1 MDVCML
7 HHGEFAFGA
16 TVVAPRRREVV
27 HRGTRVDIG
36 ERAFDLL
43 LLLAESRG
51 SVLSKAEIIASVW
64 QDRTVESNTVEAQIS
79 ALRRA
84 LGDDR
89 AAIRTVTG
97 RGYQFI
103 AEVLTQVTKSD
114 KPSAAPTDGPAFS
127 GLSLPAEVSPLIGQ
141 EIAVRE
147 ICRGLQTH
155 RLVTLVGTG
164 GVGKT
169 RLALEA
175 ARRSAS
181 HFADGAF
188 VAELAATTST
198 DHIPTTIAVALGFP
212 PGDGTSSLD
221 RLAPSLKSR
230 HLLLVLDNC
239 EHLIDGAA
247 RIAERLL
254 RIAPRAVVLATS
266 RETLRVAGELIYR
279 VPSLEV
285 PPDDHCDVA
294 LDYSAVRLFEE
305 RVGPHAGLSLDSRA
319 ALRLKSQ
326 ICRRLDGI
334 PLALELAAACVPA
347 FGLQGVADRLGNRF
361 QLLTHGSRTALPRQ
375 QTLRATLDWSYS
387 LLSDEQ
393 RSVLNRLSLFAGT
406 FTLASAQ
413 EMASCAALAP
423 DAVVTA
429 LMQLVDKSLVSVA
442 SGNGNVRYRLLESTR
457 AYARDELRASST
469 MSEWSRRHARYFLEI
484 FRAAERQTELRTDV
498 DWKDGYVPH
507 LDDLRAAMLWC
518 FSAEGDMT
526 LAVELTVASIP
537 FLMHLALLQECLEKV
552 DRALEWLSLE
562 GAHIDE
568 RQMKLHAARGMC
580 LLCHIVA
587 SSTSDA
593 FDSAVEIAARVG
605 HSDYQ
610 LLGMWGRWMCHYLN
624 GEYALAVP
632 LAQRFNDLA
641 ATSSCTCDRL
651 AAYRLNGLSH
661 LFRGDLPGALA
672 NLQRA
677 SSDRTSL
684 ARAERMRFLYDE
696 KMLSHASLALTLWF
710 MGEVDQARQAA
721 QQSLEDAREFD
732 HPVSIC
738 YALSEAVCTLAVL
751 CGDAT
756 ALEEAV
762 ASLEGETRRHSI
774 STWRAR
780 TQMWRGLLDLRAG
793 DTTAFARTISP
804 AMTNIG
810 SKRFYVSLSPYI
822 TALAEAL
829 CRRGMIS
836 EAVEVIDASVARA
849 IRTDDRCA
857 LPELWRAKAEVL
869 VAIRGDEAIPAAES
883 ILTDALQM
891 AQKHGFLA
899 WQSRCSLSLARLR
912 HMKGDAKA
920 ALNAIFPVTQ
930 QSAGAGDI
938 GAAGPTL
945 TGREANRRSRPRRY

>member
-7 HHGEFAFGA
+7 HHGDFAFGA
-16 TVVAPRRREVV
+16 TVVAPRRREVL
-27 HRGTRVDIG
+27 HRGIRVDIG
-36 ERAFDLL
+36 DRAFDLL

-51 SVLSKAEIIASVW
+51 SVLSKQEIIASVW
-64 QDRTVESNTVEAQIS
+64 HDRIVESNAVEAQVS

-103 AEVLTQVTKSD
+103 AELFPQAGNSG
-114 KPSAAPTDGPAFS
+114 KPIAAPTGAPTLS
-127 GLSLPAEVSPLIGQ
+127 GLPLVAELCPLIGQ
-141 EIAVRE
+141 EVAIRE
-147 ICRGLQTH
+147 ICRGLRTH

-169 RLALEA
+169 RLAREA
-175 ARRSAS
+175 ARQSAPD
-181 HFADGAF
+181 FADGAF
-188 VAELAATTST
+188 MAELAATTST

-221 RLAPSLKSR
+221 RLAPSVMSR

-247 RIAERLL
+247 RIAEKLL
-254 RIAPRAVVLATS
+254 RIAPRTVVLATS
-266 RETLRVAGELIYR
+266 REPLRVAGELVYR

-285 PPDDHCDVA
+285 PPDDTCEGA

-305 RVGPHAGLSLDSRA
+305 RVGPHAGLSMDSRA

-326 ICRRLDGI
+326 ICRQLDGI

-347 FGLQGVADRLGNRF
+347 LGLQGVADRLGNRF

-375 QTLRATLDWSYS
+375 QTLRATLDWSYG
-387 LLSDEQ
+387 LLSDQQ

-413 EMASCAALAP
+413 EMASCATLSP
-423 DAVVTA
+423 DAVVAA
-429 LMQLVDKSLVSVA
+429 LMQLVDKSLVSMA
-442 SGNGNVRYRLLESTR
+442 SGSGNVRYRMFESTR
-457 AYARDELRASST
+457 AYAREELRASSA
-469 MSEWSRRHARYFLEI
+469 MREWSKRHASYFLEI
-484 FRAAERQTELRTDV
+484 FRTAERQTEMHADL
-498 DWKDGYVPH
+498 DWANGYVAH
-507 LDDLRAAMLWC
+507 LDDLRAAMQWC
-518 FSAEGDMT
+518 FSAEGDMA

-552 DRALEWLSLE
+552 DRALAWLSAE
-562 GAHIDE
+562 GAPVDE
-568 RQMKLHAARGMC
+568 RHMKLHAARGMC
-580 LLCHIVA
+580 LLCHTVA
-587 SSTSDA
+587 TSTSDA
-593 FDSAVEIAARVG
+593 FESVVDVAARVG
-605 HSDYQ
+605 KPDYQ

-624 GEYALAVP
+624 GEYARAIP
-632 LAQRFNDLA
+632 LAQRFSELASTSSRRCDHLA
-641 ATSSCTCDRL
+641 AN
-651 AAYRLNGLSH
+651 RLNGMSH
-661 LFRGDLPGALA
+661 LFAGDLPRALA
-672 NLQRA
+672 DLQRA
-677 SSDRTSL
+677 ANDTEPL
-684 ARAERMRFLYDE
+684 TRAQRMRFLYDE

-710 MGEVDQARQAA
+710 TGKVEQARQVA

-738 YALSEAVCTLAVL
+738 YALSEAVCTLAL
-751 CGDAT
+751 LRGDEA

-762 ASLEGETRRHSI
+762 ASLAAETRRHGI

-780 TQMWRGLLDLRAG
+780 AQMWQGLLDLRAG
-793 DTTAFARTISP
+793 DTTVFGRTISP

-829 CRRGMIS
+829 CRRGMVS
-836 EAVEVIDASVARA
+836 EAAEVIDASVARA
-849 IRTDDRCA
+849 IRTDDRCG

-869 VAIRGDEAIPAAES
+869 VATRGDEAMPAAES

-891 AQKHGFLA
+891 AQKYGFLG
-899 WQSRCSLSLARLR
+899 WQSRCSLSLARLG
-912 HMKGDAKA
+912 HMKGDARA

-930 QSAGAGDI
+930 QSADASVI

-945 TGREANRRSRPRRY
+945 TAREANRRGRPRRY

>member
-1 MDVCML
+1 MDVCIL

-27 HRGTRVDIG
+27 HRGTRVEIG
-36 ERAFDLL
+36 DRAFDLL
-43 LLLAESRG
+43 LLLAQSRG
-51 SVLSKAEIIASVW
+51 SVLSKAQIIARLW
-64 QDRTVESNTVEAQIS
+64 QDRVVESNTVEAQIS

-84 LGDDR
+84 LGEDR

-103 AEVLTQVTKSD
+103 AEVLTQDANSD
-114 KPSAAPTDGPAFS
+114 KPPAAPTHGPAFS

-155 RLVTLVGTG
+155 RLVTLAGTG
-164 GVGKT
+164 GIGKT

-175 ARRSAS
+175 ARQSAS

-212 PGDGTSSLD
+212 PGDGTFSLE
-221 RLAPSLKSR
+221 RLAPSLMSR

-247 RIAERLL
+247 RIAEQFL

-266 RETLRVAGELIYR
+266 REPLRVAGELAYR

-285 PPDDHCDVA
+285 PPDDNCDDA

-305 RVGPHAGLSLDSRA
+305 RVGPHAGLSPDSRA

-326 ICRRLDGI
+326 ICRQLDGI
-334 PLALELAAACVPA
+334 PLALELAAACVPSL
-347 FGLQGVADRLGNRF
+347 GLQGVADRLGNRF
-361 QLLTHGSRTALPRQ
+361 QILTHGSRTALPRQ
-375 QTLRATLDWSYS
+375 QTLRAALDWSYD

-393 RSVLNRLSLFAGT
+393 RSVLDRLSLFAGT

-413 EMASCAALAP
+413 EMASCDALAP

-442 SGNGNVRYRLLESTR
+442 SGSGYVRYRLLESTR
-457 AYARDELRASST
+457 AYARDALRASGA
-469 MSEWSRRHARYFLEI
+469 MPGWSRRHAGYFLEI
-484 FRAAERQTELRTDV
+484 FRTAARRAEGHADV
-498 DWKDGYVPH
+498 DWRNGYVPH
-507 LDDLRAAMLWC
+507 LDDLRAAMQWC
-518 FSAEGDMT
+518 FSVEGDME
-526 LAVELTVASIP
+526 LAVELTVAGIP
-537 FLMHLALLQECLEKV
+537 FLTHLALLQECLATV
-552 DRALEWLSLE
+552 DKALEWLS
-562 GAHIDE
+562 GQSGPVDE

-580 LLCHIVA
+580 LLCHTVA
-587 SSTSDA
+587 TSTSDA
-593 FDSAVEIAARVG
+593 FESAVDIAARLG
-605 HSDYQ
+605 NLDYQ

-624 GEYALAVP
+624 GEYARAIP
-632 LAQRFNDLA
+632 LARHFNELALTSPRKCDHLA
-641 ATSSCTCDRL
+641 ALRL
-651 AAYRLNGLSH
+651 SGMSRL
-661 LFRGDLPGALA
+661 FAGDLPGALA
-672 NLQRA
+672 DLQRA
-677 SSDRTSL
+677 ANDTGPL
-684 ARAERMRFLYDE
+684 PRAQRMRFLYDE

-710 MGEVDQARQAA
+710 MGETELARQAA
-721 QQSLEDAREFD
+721 QQSLDDAREFD

-751 CGDAT
+751 DCDAA
-756 ALEEAV
+756 ALDEAV
-762 ASLEGETRRHSI
+762 ASLAAETRRHSI

-780 TQMWRGLLDLRAG
+780 AQMWQGLLDLRAG
-793 DTTAFARTISP
+793 DPTAFARTISP
-804 AMTNIG
+804 AMTNMG

-829 CRRGMIS
+829 CRRGMVS
-836 EAVEVIDASVARA
+836 EATEVIDASVARA
-849 IRTDDRCA
+849 IQTDDRCG

-869 VAIRGDEAIPAAES
+869 VATRGDEAMPAAES

-891 AQKHGFLA
+891 AQKYGFRG
-899 WQSRCSLSLARLR
+899 WQARCSLSLARLA
-912 HMKGDAKA
+912 HMKGDAKG

-930 QSAGAGDI
+930 QSADAIDI

-945 TGREANRRSRPRRY
+945 TGREVNRRGRSRRY

>member
-1 MDVCML
+1 MSL
-7 HHGEFAFGA
+7 
-16 TVVAPRRREVV
+16 
-27 HRGTRVDIG
+27 
-36 ERAFDLL
+36 
-43 LLLAESRG
+43 G
-51 SVLSKAEIIASVW
+51 SV
-64 QDRTVESNTVEAQIS
+64 R
-79 ALRRA
+79 
-84 LGDDR
+84 
-89 AAIRTVTG
+89 
-97 RGYQFI
+97 
-103 AEVLTQVTKSD
+103 
-114 KPSAAPTDGPAFS
+114 
-127 GLSLPAEVSPLIGQ
+127 
-141 EIAVRE
+141 
-147 ICRGLQTH
+147 
-155 RLVTLVGTG
+155 
-164 GVGKT
+164 
-169 RLALEA
+169 
-175 ARRSAS
+175 
-181 HFADGAF
+181 
-188 VAELAATTST
+188 
-198 DHIPTTIAVALGFP
+198 
-212 PGDGTSSLD
+212 
-221 RLAPSLKSR
+221 
-230 HLLLVLDNC
+230 
-239 EHLIDGAA
+239 
-247 RIAERLL
+247 
-254 RIAPRAVVLATS
+254 
-266 RETLRVAGELIYR
+266 
-279 VPSLEV
+279 
-285 PPDDHCDVA
+285 
-294 LDYSAVRLFEE
+294 
-305 RVGPHAGLSLDSRA
+305 
-319 ALRLKSQ
+319 
-326 ICRRLDGI
+326 
-334 PLALELAAACVPA
+334 
-347 FGLQGVADRLGNRF
+347 
-361 QLLTHGSRTALPRQ
+361 
-375 QTLRATLDWSYS
+375 
-387 LLSDEQ
+387 
-393 RSVLNRLSLFAGT
+393 
-406 FTLASAQ
+406 SAQ

-442 SGNGNVRYRLLESTR
+442 SGSGNVRYRLLESTR
-457 AYARDELRASST
+457 AYAREKLRASNT
-469 MSEWSRRHARYFLEI
+469 MDEWSKRHARYFLEI
-484 FRAAERQTELRTDV
+484 FRAAERQTELRADV

-552 DRALEWLSLE
+552 DRALEWLSVE
-562 GAHIDE
+562 GAQIDE

-580 LLCHIVA
+580 LLCHTVA

-593 FDSAVEIAARVG
+593 FDSAVKIAARVG
-605 HSDYQ
+605 NSDYQ

-624 GEYALAVP
+624 GEYVLAVP
-632 LAQRFNDLA
+632 LAQHFNELA
-641 ATSSCTCDRL
+641 AASSCTCDRL
-651 AAYRLNGLSH
+651 AAYRLTGLSH

-677 SSDRTSL
+677 SCDRTSL

-710 MGEVDQARQAA
+710 VGEVDQARLAA
-721 QQSLEDAREFD
+721 RQSLEDAREFD

-780 TQMWRGLLDLRAG
+780 TQMWRGLLDLHAG

-836 EAVEVIDASVARA
+836 EAAEVIDASVARA

-920 ALNAIFPVTQ
+920 ALNAIFPATQ
-930 QSAGAGDI
+930 QSADAGDI
-938 GAAGPTL
+938 RAAGPTL
-945 TGREANRRSRPRRY
+945 TGREANHRSRPRRY